1 MNDLEFFAIG
11 IFIGV
16 IIFILVVTFGSQKKY
31 EHKYD
36 ERQKLVRGQGAKWGF
51 IVLVFSE
58 IIVTFF
64 MKNPFFMRYGI
75 TINFSIIMLSLA
87 VMSVYDIL
95 HGAYFAINEKNIK
108 SNSWLDI
115 VMGICFILGYVNDFN
130 SAMTIMGI
138 YWLIIGAVSLFQLH
152 RDKESD
158 KE

>member
-1 MNDLEFFAIG
+1 MDYRKKGMFKMNDLKFFAIG

-64 MKNPFFMRYGI
+64 MKNPF
-75 TINFSIIMLSLA
+75 S
-87 VMSVYDIL
+87 
-95 HGAYFAINEKNIK
+95 
-108 SNSWLDI
+108 
-115 VMGICFILGYVNDFN
+115 
-130 SAMTIMGI
+130 
-138 YWLIIGAVSLFQLH
+138 
-152 RDKESD
+152 
-158 KE
+158 

>member
-1 MNDLEFFAIG
+1 MNDLKFFAIG

-16 IIFILVVTFGSQKKY
+16 IVFILLVTFGSQKKNEY
-31 EHKYD
+31 KYD
-36 ERQKLVRGQGAKWGF
+36 ERQKLIRGQGAKWGF

-64 MKNPFFMRYGI
+64 VKNPFFMRCGI

-108 SNSWLDI
+108 SSSWLDI

-138 YWLIIGAVSLFQLH
+138 YWLIIGVVSLFQLH
-152 RDKESD
+152 RDRESD
-158 KE
+158 KQ